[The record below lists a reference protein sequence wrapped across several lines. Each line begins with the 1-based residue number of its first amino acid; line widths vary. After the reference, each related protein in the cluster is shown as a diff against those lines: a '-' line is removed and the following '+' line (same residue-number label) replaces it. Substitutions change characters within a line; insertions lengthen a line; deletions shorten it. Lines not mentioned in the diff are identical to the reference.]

1 MSGLISDILRNAQSL
16 NLHARTVET
25 AGHNLANQNDP
36 AFARQRTAPKEASTL
51 YTTFGLQ
58 PGGVTS
64 WGREHARSFILDKQV
79 VRGQS
84 DVAYA
89 EAQREIRANL
99 QIALGEE
106 IDRQSSTASLDTL
119 PDSDTVEGSLSK
131 AIDDFFNAFQEL
143 SANPGDASA
152 KEVLFQKSEILTTR
166 FNLVDQRVEEV
177 RSNLQEKV
185 ADEISKVEA
194 LLDKVATLNERIFK
208 LEYRKQGLAVDMRDE
223 RQKAIEELA
232 GLVSLNMAPLND
244 SVIGITA
251 KTDDGQDIVL
261 IDLDGRAGAV
271 VDADGQMAFDPLR
284 GSIAGLID
292 SEAVIDKLKTE
303 NLDLVAQQLAT
314 SVNAA
319 YNDGTSGNY
328 FDEASTTAGA
338 LKLDEALTADA
349 IRATNT
355 TFSGGNDVA
364 LSVAQ
369 LADKEFSQV
378 NDDLI
383 EGTFG
388 EFIASTAARVGQDLR
403 TADAD
408 LEMHQLA
415 ETRILQDR
423 EQLGAV
429 NVDEEVTDLM
439 RYQRAFQ
446 GTSKVISVLDQLLET
461 VVTGLVR

>member
-16 NLHARTVET
+16 SLHARTVET

-36 AFARQRTAPKEASTL
+36 AFARQRTAPKEASTI

-84 DVAYA
+84 EVAYA
-89 EAQREIRANL
+89 EAQREIRDNL

-143 SANPGDASA
+143 SANPGDPSA

-166 FNLVDQRVEEV
+166 FNLVDKRVEQV
-177 RSNLQEKV
+177 RSNLEEKV
-185 ADEISKVEA
+185 ADELQKVEG
-194 LLDKVATLNERIFK
+194 LLDKIAELNSRIYK

-232 GLVSLNMAPLND
+232 GLVSVEMAPAND
-244 SVIGITA
+244 SVISVSA
-251 KTDDGQDIVL
+251 KTDDGQDVL
-261 IDLDGRAGAV
+261 LVGLDGRAGDLL
-271 VDADGQMAFDPLR
+271 DADGKLNFDPLR
-284 GSIAGLID
+284 GSIAGLVD
-292 SEAVIDKLKTE
+292 SENAIDKLKND
-303 NLDLVAQQLAT
+303 NLDLLAQQLVT
-314 SVNAA
+314 SVNSA
-319 YNDGTSGNY
+319 YSDGTTGNF
-328 FDEASTTAGA
+328 FDEQAATAAGF
-338 LKLDEALTADA
+338 KLDGELTADG

-355 TFSGGNDVA
+355 TFAGANDVA
-364 LSVAQ
+364 LSIAQ
-369 LADKEFSQV
+369 LADKQFSKN

-403 TADAD
+403 TADAE
-408 LEMHQLA
+408 LETHQLT
-415 ETRILQDR
+415 ENRILKDR

-446 GTSKVISVLDQLLET
+446 GTSKVIGVLDQLLET
-461 VVTGLVR
+461 VVTSLVR

>member
-36 AFARQRTAPKEASTL
+36 AYARQRTAPKEASTI

-64 WGREHARSFILDKQV
+64 WGREHARSLILDKQV
-79 VRGQS
+79 VRGQGE
-84 DVAYA
+84 VAYA
-89 EAQREIRANL
+89 EAQRDTRENL
-99 QIALGEE
+99 QVALGEE
-106 IDRQSSTASLDTL
+106 IDRKSSTASLDTI

-131 AIDDFFNAFQEL
+131 AIDEFFNAFQEL
-143 SANPGDASA
+143 SSNPGDPSA

-166 FNLVDQRVEEV
+166 FNIVDKRVEEV

-185 ADEISKVEA
+185 ADEIEKVED
-194 LLDKVATLNERIFK
+194 LLDKISTLNERIYK
-208 LEYRKQGLAVDMRDE
+208 LEFRKQGLAVDMRDE

-232 GLVSLNMAPLND
+232 GLVSVEMAPIND
-244 SVIGITA
+244 SVIGISA
-251 KTDDGQDIVL
+251 KTDEGQDVL
-261 IDLDGRAGAV
+261 LVGLDGRVGEI
-271 VDADGQMAFDPLR
+271 VDADGQLTFDPLR
-284 GSIAGLID
+284 GSIAGIID
-292 SEAVIDKLKTE
+292 SEAAIDKLKNE
-303 NLDLVAQQLAT
+303 NLDLLAQQLVT

-319 YNDGTSGNY
+319 YNDGSADNF
-328 FDEASTTAGA
+328 FDADSITAGG
-338 LKLDEALTADA
+338 LKLDGSLTPGA
-349 IRATNT
+349 IRSSNT
-355 TFSGGNDVA
+355 SFSGANDIA
-364 LSVAQ
+364 LSISE
-369 LADKEFSQV
+369 LADKKFSQN

-408 LEMHQLA
+408 LETYQLA
-415 ETRILQDR
+415 ETRIQQDR

-446 GTSKVISVLDQLLET
+446 GTSKVIGVLDQLLET
-461 VVTGLVR
+461 VVTSLVR